1 MVALYVRVSTDKQT
15 TDNQKIRLVEYA
27 QNKGLDYHL
36 YQETESTRKTRS
48 VKQLMLEK
56 ARAGEYESIIICK
69 LDRFARSSME
79 LILYITELTKK
90 GIGFISLTDNLDFT
104 TASGKLQ
111 FQILAAFAEFEREL
125 IRDRTI
131 EGLRRTKDKGT
142 KLGRPAGSKDHKP
155 RRKSGYILKEARKMQ
170 AVDQGNGAFKP
181 IESYLDRER

>member
-1 MVALYVRVSTDKQT
+1 MVALYIRVSTDKQT
-15 TDNQKIRLVEYA
+15 TDNQEIRLVEYA
-27 QNKGLDYHL
+27 KNKALEYHL
-36 YQETESTRKTRS
+36 YQETESTRKTRP

-56 ARAGEYESIIICK
+56 ARAGEYESIIVYK

-79 LILYITELTKK
+79 LILDITELTKK

-142 KLGRPAGSKDHKP
+142 KLGRPAGSKDSRP
-155 RRKSGYILKEARKMQ
+155 RRRSGYILKEARKRQ
-170 AVDQGNGAFKP
+170 GVDQQNGSFKP
-181 IESYLDRER
+181 IEGYIDRD